1 MHLEKISSPI
11 LVTKAVLPSYQS
23 YIDKIK
29 QIWDTHWL
37 TNQGVLHQEFQK
49 ELKCFFNSE
58 HVTLCVNGHLALD
71 LAIKALRLK
80 GEVITTPFTFVST
93 THALTMN
100 NLRPVFCDIKST
112 DYTIDEDK
120 VEALITSET
129 SAILAVHVYG
139 FPCAVEKLEYIA
151 KKHNLRLIFDAA
163 HVFGVEYNGRSI
175 ANYGDISMF
184 SFHATKV
191 FNSIEGGALVYD
203 NLELE
208 KTLDL
213 FKNFGIANAEQI
225 TEIGLNA
232 KMNEFQAAMGLCN
245 LEEFEKQI
253 ENRRRIAD
261 IYFDRL
267 KRIPG
272 IVLPKPSDK
281 MTKANFAYFPIL
293 VDEANYGIT
302 RDILYDKLADYNIYA
317 RKYFYPLTCD
327 CECYNGLFA
336 DVDLETA
343 RYTAQRILT
352 LPIYGTLDAE
362 IVTTICDVIQINC
375 QCAPTL
381 INIPGRKM

>member
-1 MHLEKISSPI
+1 MHLNKISSPI
-11 LVTKAVLPSYQS
+11 LVTQAVLPSYQS

-37 TNQGVLHQEFQK
+37 TNQGALHQEFQK
-49 ELKCFFNSE
+49 KLKCFFDSE

-71 LAIKALRLK
+71 LAIKVLRLK

-120 VEALITSET
+120 IEALITAET

-139 FPCAVEKLEYIA
+139 FPCATEKLEYIA
-151 KKHNLRLIFDAA
+151 KKHNLKLIFDAA

-191 FNSIEGGALVYD
+191 FNTIEGGALVYG
-203 NLELE
+203 NPELE
-208 KTLDL
+208 KPLDL

-245 LEEFEKQI
+245 LEDFEQQI
-253 ENRRRIAD
+253 KSRSRLSD
-261 IYFDRL
+261 IYCDRL
-267 KRIPG
+267 KQIPG
-272 IVLPKPSDK
+272 IVLPEPSAK
-281 MTKANFAYFPIL
+281 MTRANFAYYPIL
-293 VDEANYGIT
+293 VDETIYGVT
-302 RDILYDKLADYNIYA
+302 RDVLYDKLAENNIYA

-327 CECYNGLFA
+327 CECYNGLFNGA
-336 DVDLETA
+336 ELKTA
-343 RYTAQRILT
+343 RYTSQRILT
-352 LPIYGTLDAE
+352 LPMYGALDPE
-362 IVTTICDVIQINC
+362 IVTMICDIIHKNC
-375 QCAPTL
+375 QYASETIGIL
-381 INIPGRKM
+381 GRER

>member
-1 MHLEKISSPI
+1 MNLEKLSSPI
-11 LVTKAVLPSYQS
+11 LVTRAVLPSYQS

-37 TNQGVLHQEFQK
+37 TNQGALHQEFQNQ
-49 ELKCFFNSE
+49 LKNFFDFE

-71 LAIKALRLK
+71 LAIKALRLQ

-100 NLRPVFCDIKST
+100 NLRPVFCDIKPT

-120 VEALITSET
+120 VEALITPET

-139 FPCAVEKLEYIA
+139 FPCAAEKLERIA
-151 KKHNLRLIFDAA
+151 RKHNLKLIFDAA

-175 ANYGDISMF
+175 ANYGDVSMF

-191 FNSIEGGALVYD
+191 FNSIEGGALVYG
-203 NLELE
+203 NPELE

-245 LEEFEKQI
+245 LEGFEKEI
-253 ENRRRIAD
+253 INRSHLAD
-261 IYFDRL
+261 IYYDRL
-267 KRIPG
+267 KQIPG

-281 MTKANFAYFPIL
+281 ITKANFAYFPIL
-293 VDEANYGIT
+293 VDESSYGIT
-302 RDILYDKLADYNIYA
+302 RDVLFEKLANYNIYA

-327 CECYNGLFA
+327 CECYNGLYA
-336 DVDLETA
+336 GAELETA

-352 LPIYGTLDAE
+352 LPIYGTLDPE
-362 IVTTICDVIQINC
+362 IVIMICDIIQTNC
-375 QCAPTL
+375 IL
-381 INIPGRKM
+381 GRKM

>member
-1 MHLEKISSPI
+1 MHLNKLSSPI
-11 LVTKAVLPSYQS
+11 LVTQAVLPSYQS

-37 TNQGVLHQEFQK
+37 TNQGALHQEFQN
-49 ELKCFFNSE
+49 ELKNFFDSD

-112 DYTIDEDK
+112 DYTIDEEK
-120 VEALITSET
+120 VEALITPET

-139 FPCAVEKLEYIA
+139 FPCAVEKLESIA
-151 KKHNLRLIFDAA
+151 KRHNLRLIFDAA

-191 FNSIEGGALVYD
+191 FNSIEGGALVYG
-203 NLELE
+203 NPEME

-245 LEEFEKQI
+245 LEGFDSQI
-253 ENRRRIAD
+253 NNRRRLAD
-261 IYFDRL
+261 IYCDRL
-267 KRIPG
+267 KQIPG
-272 IVLPKPSDK
+272 IVLPESSAKT
-281 MTKANFAYFPIL
+281 TKANFAYFPIL
-293 VDEANYGIT
+293 VDETSYGIT
-302 RDILYDKLADYNIYA
+302 RDVLFDKLADYNVFA

-327 CECYNGLFA
+327 SECYNGLYVGA
-336 DVDLETA
+336 ELETA

-352 LPIYGTLDAE
+352 LPIYGSLDSD
-362 IVTTICDVIQINC
+362 IVTMICDIIQANC
-375 QCAPTL
+375 QYAPETMC
-381 INIPGRKM
+381 IPGR